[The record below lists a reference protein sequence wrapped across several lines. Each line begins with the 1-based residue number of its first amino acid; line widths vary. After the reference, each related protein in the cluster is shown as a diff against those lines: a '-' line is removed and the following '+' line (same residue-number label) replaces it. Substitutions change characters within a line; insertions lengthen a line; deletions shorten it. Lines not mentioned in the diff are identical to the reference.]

1 VWAVGRAAGVNLA
14 DGLVAQEMQ
23 RLLSQHDGASTS
35 LYHDLVTG
43 HRMELEALQGAAIRI
58 GREHG
63 VPTPALDAAYAILQP
78 WALRNELPADARA
91 PIPV

>member
-1 VWAVGRAAGVNLA
+1 VLRQKPAHL
-14 DGLVAQEMQ
+14 LVDQEMS
-23 RLLSQHDGASTS
+23 RLLSQHDGATTS

-63 VPTPALDAAYAILQP
+63 VPTPWLDAAYAILQP
-78 WALRNELPADARA
+78 WALRNERPIDDRA
-91 PIPV
+91 PIPT